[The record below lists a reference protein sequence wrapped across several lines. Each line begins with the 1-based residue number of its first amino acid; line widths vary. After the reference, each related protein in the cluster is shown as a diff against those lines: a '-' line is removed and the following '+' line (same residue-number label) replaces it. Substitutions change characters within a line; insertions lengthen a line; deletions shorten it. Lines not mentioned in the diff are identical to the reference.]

1 MAVIYLEQP
10 FGEELGF
17 KPTGKMFGGWSPSP
31 SRTSPKR
38 VYLYGYEVT
47 DNDIETVGELGLE
60 TGQCFYSPQLVEFFF
75 HKKGLGNPKKVA
87 SNILNW
93 LNILGSRP
101 CPFCGGPPD
110 GPRHAN
116 AGYRSEGC
124 FEIIHRTP
132 ASENETQAVYDAYS
146 VPSPQIPGWKV
157 VRDWNNSK
165 KGGVSRV
172 VSFIRE

>member
-1 MAVIYLEQP
+1 MAIIYLEQK
-10 FGEELGF
+10 FGAELGL
-17 KPTGKMFGGWSPSP
+17 KSTGKGFGGWSPSP
-31 SRTSPKR
+31 SRTNPKR
-38 VYLYGYEVT
+38 IYLYGYEVVD
-47 DNDIETVGELGLE
+47 DNLETVAELCLE

-75 HKKGLGNPKKVA
+75 HKKGLGDPKKI
-87 SNILNW
+87 SGNILYW
-93 LNILGSRP
+93 LKILGSRP

-132 ASENETQAVYDAYS
+132 PTSEAQAVYDAYNL
-146 VPSPQIPGWKV
+146 PSPRIPGWKV
-157 VRDWNNSK
+157 VKDWNNSK

-172 VSFIRE
+172 VSFVRE